1 MLTEQP
7 LTVDTKGL
15 YYMRNRWYSPQLGR
29 LLQMDMNESA
39 SLVVAALAMNGET
52 FANFVSAFASTGHYG
67 DGMNLYQYAG
77 GNPVTLRDP
86 AGLNPW
92 DEPYDDVV
100 ETITGIYA
108 ARTSAAMDFDRFF
121 KCMAVT
127 AGTMVIESM
136 VCALVPGG
144 AFLVGMHHMA
154 LAAANIDENGLTWG
168 NALEFAA
175 GAAPFAGKA
184 IGGFF
189 GVLGEMRGARAMKGA
204 PGPYAVGAFSIFDWS
219 GYPARVRR
227 PQGPFVLLEGAA
239 YDAARTA
246 ANKAV
251 AAYRRANPQC
261 ADKFVHHIHPVKFGG
276 DPTNPANFAIVDKA
290 THDALN
296 SFWARHQRDATPH

>member
-1 MLTEQP
+1 MSP
-7 LTVDTKGL
+7 LAPSEPAHHPPPDQAQSHRRVAEAAVLSVAIFTVYL
-15 YYMRNRWYSPQLGR
+15 LFPIRNHYWDGVGFALQIEAAADPGDPALLHPNHLVYTLAGR
-29 LLQMDMNESA
+29 LAYGAVRTVFPE
-39 SLVVAALAMNGET
+39 VRALA
-52 FANFVSAFASTGHYG
+52 V
-67 DGMNLYQYAG
+67 LQY
-77 GNPVTLRDP
+77 
-86 AGLNPW
+86 LN
-92 DEPYDDVV
+92 
-100 ETITGIYA
+100 
-108 ARTSAAMDFDRFF
+108 
-121 KCMAVT
+121 
-127 AGTMVIESM
+127 
-136 VCALVPGG
+136 
-144 AFLVGMHHMA
+144 MA